1 MRRVVAE
8 PVGAGRIYERW
19 MALRYR
25 AVAPDMCDSMLDL
38 EVDMRHNVFD
48 KSGPGMVG
56 VVLCYIAV
64 VCLLAAVF
72 YVFGL

>member
-1 MRRVVAE
+1 MV
-8 PVGAGRIYERW
+8 
-19 MALRYR
+19 LCYR
-25 AVAPDMCDSMLDL
+25 AVALDMRDGALDS
-38 EVDMRHNVFD
+38 EVVMRHNVFD

-64 VCLLAAVF
+64 VVFLAAVF

>member
-1 MRRVVAE
+1 
-8 PVGAGRIYERW
+8 
-19 MALRYR
+19 
-25 AVAPDMCDSMLDL
+25 
-38 EVDMRHNVFD
+38 MRHNVFD

-64 VCLLAAVF
+64 VVFLAAVF